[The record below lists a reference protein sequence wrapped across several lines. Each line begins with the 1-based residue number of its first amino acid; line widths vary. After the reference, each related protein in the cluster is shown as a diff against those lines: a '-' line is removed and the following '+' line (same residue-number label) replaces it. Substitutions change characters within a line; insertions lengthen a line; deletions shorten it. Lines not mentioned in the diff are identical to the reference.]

1 MIYIIL
7 DTELT
12 GEERRT
18 IVRAAEEAQP
28 MFPGCR
34 LKVVAPGES
43 PEDEAIRK
51 SIDSWFGNSRQD
63 NGRYDASVVLG
74 NMKELAKRRKEARA
88 ILMFTGRDLCMSS
101 HKLPWCFGAS
111 RVRGGRAVCSVY
123 RYRSLSAPERL
134 RCIRRTMMHE
144 IGHAFG
150 LAADLKRKNTAE
162 HAGPHCTAPGCCMRQ
177 TADLPKLLACSLEEE
192 QKGTYFCPNCR
203 EELRKALSKPANEEG
218 CARESGG

>member
-12 GEERRT
+12 GEERQT
-18 IVRAAEEAQP
+18 IVRAAKEAQP

-34 LKVVAPGES
+34 LEVVAPGNS
-43 PEDEAIRK
+43 PNDDAIRRV
-51 SIDSWFGNSRQD
+51 IDKYIEKTLKE
-63 NGRYDASVVLG
+63 NGKYDASAVLD
-74 NMKELAKRRKEARA
+74 NMKYLVKRKKEARA

-111 RVRGGRAVCSVY
+111 RIKGGSAVCSVY
-123 RYRSLSAPERL
+123 RYRPLTAPERL

-144 IGHAFG
+144 IGHVFG
-150 LAADLKRKNTAE
+150 LASDLKRKNTAE

-192 QKGTYFCPNCR
+192 QRGRWFCPDCQA
-203 EELRKALSKPANEEG
+203 ELDKALSDEADGEKK
-218 CARESGG
+218 